1 MIYRSNYFSKELRQ
15 GYTENRIGTKRK
27 IAFALFLGL
36 ISFAVFFLLQTVR
49 QSVISDTIPEVLQPS
64 YFSTMYIYIHVALV
78 FNTLYFIIYYESL
91 FFDEIKRNSWYLLVK
106 MGYNPVVMIFSK
118 LFALLISIVFM
129 YSIGFAFTFFLTVFL
144 KYYLVLAYFP
154 ALYLTGL
161 IDLIIIATISITI
174 SLFIK
179 TVTNARYFIS
189 FSIVLLMLLKKFSG
203 HYTVL
208 SNRVSMQ
215 NLYNLFDLNRTKFLP
230 IAAIIILICIFV
242 GITRARNIS
251 KYYNLPYDSYDDVL
265 PSDTKVMLIDSK
277 TGLKKSVD
285 NSEKI
290 ARRGKVLDVAF
301 TSFLVL
307 FIIAVLSFNVVIL
320 VINASTFGR
329 EFSVQGVIPYI
340 FKSSS
345 MEPAIMLND
354 LTYFKKIEDE
364 DNIYIDNIILFE
376 EDNTTYVERVFD
388 IEGDTFHVD
397 IDNYP
402 PMSQPEAMVKAVS
415 REMVIGIYSGRN
427 RWLGALILFANTIF
441 GRLFFLLIPGILLF
455 YYKPITEKLNQH
467 RNR

>member
-1 MIYRSNYFSKELRQ
+1 
-15 GYTENRIGTKRK
+15 
-27 IAFALFLGL
+27 
-36 ISFAVFFLLQTVR
+36 
-49 QSVISDTIPEVLQPS
+49 
-64 YFSTMYIYIHVALV
+64 
-78 FNTLYFIIYYESL
+78 
-91 FFDEIKRNSWYLLVK
+91 
-106 MGYNPVVMIFSK
+106 MIFSK
-118 LFALLISIVFM
+118 LFALLVSIVFI

-161 IDLIIIATISITI
+161 IDLIIIATISMII

-189 FSIVLLMLLKKFSG
+189 FSIVLLMLLKKLSG

-215 NLYNLFDLNRTKFLP
+215 YLYNLFDLNRTKFLP
-230 IAAIIILICIFV
+230 IATIIILICVFV

-265 PSDTKVMLIDSK
+265 PSDVKVMVTDVR
-277 TGLKKSVD
+277 TGLKKSID
-285 NSEKI
+285 NSERI
-290 ARRGKVLDVAF
+290 ARRGKILDVAF
-301 TSFLVL
+301 TTFLVL

-329 EFSVQGVIPYI
+329 EFSVRGVIPYI

-354 LTYFKKIEDE
+354 LAYFKKLEDD
-364 DNIYIDNIILFE
+364 DNINVGHIILFE
-376 EDNTTYVERVFD
+376 EDNTNYVERVFD
-388 IEGDTFHVD
+388 ITRDTTGYTFHVD

-415 REMVIGIYSGRN
+415 RDMVIGIYSSRN

-455 YYKPITEKLNQH
+455 YYKPITEKLS
-467 RNR
+467 RKT